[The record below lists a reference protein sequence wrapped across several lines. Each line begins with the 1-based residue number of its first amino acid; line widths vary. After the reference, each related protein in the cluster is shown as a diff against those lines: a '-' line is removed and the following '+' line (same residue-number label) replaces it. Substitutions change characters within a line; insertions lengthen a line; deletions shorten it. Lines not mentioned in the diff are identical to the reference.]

1 MDSNEANGI
10 LVYSLFGQAAGLV
23 EPRFCHVERIG
34 DRWKIHAGNVPQHSH
49 PHLHQLSFWLTGRG
63 LYLADDARY
72 QITAGTLCWMPSGV
86 VHGFRVEPG
95 SEAIV
100 LSMSDDF
107 AREQFGTLL
116 RGESHKLFAPIVAS
130 SDLDAG
136 RNWLCSLF
144 ERMEHE
150 YARLRAD
157 QAETIGALAR
167 LALIEGQRLA
177 AALPEASVSDFDA
190 DLLRRF
196 MALLER
202 RLGQRP
208 GISEIATEL
217 GSTPYLINRVCREA
231 LAMRASDVVRARH
244 VQEAKRLLLFS
255 ALRVAQIAQLLGY
268 DDPAHFTRSFRK
280 ATGQV
285 PREWRAARTAAP
297 HGLGLGPAG
306 NGSEP

>member
-1 MDSNEANGI
+1 MASNEVSGI
-10 LVYSLFGQAAGLV
+10 PVYSLFGQAAGLV

-34 DRWKIHAGNVPQHSH
+34 DRWQIHAGHVPQHSH

-72 QITAGTLCWMPSGV
+72 QIAAGTLCWMPSGV

-95 SEAIV
+95 AEAIV

-107 AREQFGTLL
+107 AREQFGTLS
-116 RGESHKLFAPIVAS
+116 RGEPRALFAPIVAS
-130 SDLDAG
+130 SDADPE
-136 RNWLCSLF
+136 RRWLCSLF

-150 YARLRAD
+150 YASPRAD
-157 QAETIGALAR
+157 QVETIGALAR
-167 LALIEGQRLA
+167 IALIEGQRLA
-177 AALPEASVSDFDA
+177 VAQPEATISDFDA
-190 DLLRRF
+190 GLLRRF
-196 MALLER
+196 MALIEM

-208 GISEIATEL
+208 SIGMVAIEL

-231 LAMRASDVVRARH
+231 LGMRASDVVRARH

-268 DDPAHFTRSFRK
+268 DDPAHFTRSFRR

-285 PREWRAARTAAP
+285 PREWRAERTGAP
-297 HGLGLGPAG
+297 SSSASH
-306 NGSEP
+306 GSEKGG